1 MCHYTWC
8 AILTRQAITTDR
20 ETADFGRLLL
30 LAKKAKGGKKSLS
43 CVVCGHN
50 PERGIGN
57 MLDVLIIDYYRI
69 GEYEQQC
76 CHDIPPL
83 VFNLKHK
90 G

>member
-50 PERGIGN
+50 PQRSVAN
-57 MLDVLIIDYYRI
+57 WFN
-69 GEYEQQC
+69 
-76 CHDIPPL
+76 
-83 VFNLKHK
+83 VFVVDDN
-90 G
+90 